1 MFIKFISDFLIIFL
15 LNFNEI
21 ETKIVYVK
29 RTALHLAVEKKN
41 EEIIKLLL
49 EHDGIDV
56 NVKDSIYLIDLK

>member
-1 MFIKFISDFLIIFL
+1 MKFK
-15 LNFNEI
+15 
-21 ETKIVYVK
+21 KIVYVK

-56 NVKDSIYLIDLK
+56 NVKDSIYLIDLNKI